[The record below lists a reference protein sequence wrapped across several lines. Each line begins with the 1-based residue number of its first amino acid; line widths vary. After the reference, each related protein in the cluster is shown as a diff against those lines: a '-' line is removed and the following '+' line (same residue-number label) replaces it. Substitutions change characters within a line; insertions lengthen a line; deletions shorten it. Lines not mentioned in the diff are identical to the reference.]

1 MNHIRLFILISFL
14 FLTSCVSVNL
24 GGGKASKATDIS
36 YVAPKS
42 SFDKIKNEGFDH
54 AWQNPKNGNTIAF
67 LSECRSKTDISM
79 QLMEKESLEALENL
93 KIIKSNLFEY
103 NEREAKELLAEG
115 QVDGIPVKI
124 QLVLLKKN
132 ECNYTISFVG
142 RKKFFDVDQGT
153 FQTFLT
159 EFKAP

>member
-1 MNHIRLFILISFL
+1 MNHIIKYILISFL
-14 FLTSCVSVNL
+14 LLTGCVSVNL
-24 GGGKASKATDIS
+24 GGGKASKATDIIF
-36 YVAPKS
+36 VAPKV
-42 SFDKIKNEGFDH
+42 SFDKIQNESFDH

-67 LSECRSKTDISM
+67 LSECRTKTDISM

-93 KIIKSNLFEY
+93 KIIKSNSFEY
-103 NEREAKELLAEG
+103 NDREAKELLAEG

-142 RKKFFDVDQGT
+142 RKKFFDTDQNT